1 MIFRNYLP
9 LLMFSNVHLRETNT
23 SYSILVLSI
32 AVQLHK
38 PSARLRS
45 NMHKYLQTY
54 MQSSVMQGVLEL
66 NIE

>member
-1 MIFRNYLP
+1 MIFRNYLS

-23 SYSILVLSI
+23 NFSILVLSVT
-32 AVQLHK
+32 VQLHK
-38 PSARLRS
+38 PSASLRS

-54 MQSSVMQGVLEL
+54 MQSSVMQDVLEL